1 MEFLIIIVL
10 VLYEKVKVIVDFK
23 NMGDWV
29 IFFFLFEG
37 EEFGHLYEDSTGIAA
52 LSGYGN

>member
-29 IFFFLFEG
+29 IFFLFEG